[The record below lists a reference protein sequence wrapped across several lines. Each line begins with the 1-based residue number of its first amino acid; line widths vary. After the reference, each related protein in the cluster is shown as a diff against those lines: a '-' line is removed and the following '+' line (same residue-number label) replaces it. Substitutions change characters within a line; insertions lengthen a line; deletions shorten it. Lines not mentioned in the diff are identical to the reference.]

1 MADPPKPPVPKPPTP
16 SAPKPPTAK
25 TSSIPL
31 ATAKTSSVPLK
42 KETVRITLRSKP
54 GEGDAP
60 AVTPAAPRPPAPAAA
75 PLQAP
80 SPSAPKPPAPAGG
93 APAAPKPPGAPKPPA
108 PAGGTTIPLTPA
120 PAPAGAPAV
129 GKQTVQLKAAP
140 ATKPLARPAG
150 GLQPTQAISS
160 APSAALASG
169 ALSTTAFDDDDDE
182 EPAGMPIF
190 AVAALILSAGL
201 LITLL
206 AGSATG
212 IGNSMGIPVEKNP
225 YEKKM
230 ADGTYKSTF
239 DNRLPEIPKL

>member
-1 MADPPKPPVPKPPTP
+1 MVDPPKPPVPKPPTP

-75 PLQAP
+75 PLSAP
-80 SPSAPKPPAPAGG
+80 APSAPKPPAPAG
-93 APAAPKPPGAPKPPA
+93 GAPKPPA

-140 ATKPLARPAG
+140 ATKPLARPTG

-169 ALSTTAFDDDDDE
+169 ALGTTAFDDDDDE

-206 AGSATG
+206 AGSGALGT
-212 IGNSMGIPVEKNP
+212 SMGVPVEKNP
-225 YEKKM
+225 YEKKL

-239 DNRLPEIPKL
+239 DSRLPKIPKL